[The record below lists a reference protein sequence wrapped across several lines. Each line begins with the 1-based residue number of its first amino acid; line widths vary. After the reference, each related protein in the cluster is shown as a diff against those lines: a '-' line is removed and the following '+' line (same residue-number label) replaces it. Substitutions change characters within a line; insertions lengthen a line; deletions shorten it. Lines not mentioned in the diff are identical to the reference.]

1 MSLKFIAEMA
11 REMGTDSLCYV
22 MKIISENI
30 NDLDDE
36 GIDAYNDLHDEIMT
50 YAIHHLKEKL

>member
-11 REMGTDSLCYV
+11 REMGTDSLCHV
-22 MKIISENI
+22 MKVVSENI

-50 YAIHHLKEKL
+50 YAIKHLKEKL